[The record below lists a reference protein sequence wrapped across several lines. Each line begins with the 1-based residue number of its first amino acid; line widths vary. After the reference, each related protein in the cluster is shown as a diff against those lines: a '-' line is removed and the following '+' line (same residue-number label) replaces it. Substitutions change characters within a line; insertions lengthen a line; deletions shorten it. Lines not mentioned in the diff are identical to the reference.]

1 MTFTQF
7 GQKDST
13 DPKVLLLL
21 VLSVE
26 ELMVALGFIFI
37 VLSGTVFFTQVQ
49 MLPMT
54 AEEGST
60 HSDGVDSDRFSGS
73 NASFLAN
80 EKLMS
85 VDSMN
90 SDITGMKCIQTNLFS
105 Y

>member
-1 MTFTQF
+1 
-7 GQKDST
+7 
-13 DPKVLLLL
+13 
-21 VLSVE
+21 
-26 ELMVALGFIFI
+26 
-37 VLSGTVFFTQVQ
+37 

-54 AEEGST
+54 AEEGSA

-90 SDITGMKCIQTNLFS
+90 SDITGIMCIYMAFCTHLDS
-105 Y
+105 SVCLL